1 MQHHDWIVNPFNN
14 EYSKKIGC
22 ASADFEIIEELG
34 KGAHG
39 VVYKVRSK
47 KNNQIYVMKR
57 INFNNL
63 KPNYKKEALRE
74 V

>member
-1 MQHHDWIVNPFNN
+1 MVNPTTN
-14 EYSKKIGC
+14 ENSKKIGC
-22 ASADFEIIEELG
+22 SVSDFEIMEELG

-39 VVYKVRSK
+39 VVNKVKSK
-47 KNNQIYVMKR
+47 KNSQIYVMKR

-63 KPNYKKEALRE
+63 KPSYKKEALRE

>member
-1 MQHHDWIVNPFNN
+1 MQHHDRIVNPTNN
-14 EYSKKIGC
+14 EYSKRIGC
-22 ASADFEIIEELG
+22 QSSDFEIIEELG

-39 VVYKVRSK
+39 IVFKVKSK
-47 KNNQIYVMKR
+47 KNNMFYVMKR

-63 KPNYKKEALRE
+63 KASYKKEALRE